1 MLRALGEILK
11 QTAGNRA
18 MNQQAGRRAP
28 VALITGGRR
37 GLGSS
42 IAWAMADTGFDIL
55 LADIECDAAAE
66 ETLAGIARRGRRGV
80 FAAADIAD
88 LSGHAPLIEAAY
100 TGLGGLDCLV
110 NTAGVTVDRRG
121 DLLDATVA
129 SFDRVMNV
137 NLRGTFFLTQSVAR
151 RMLADSPGEGASHRS
166 IVVIS
171 STNAFVAAPDRPEYS
186 FSKTALSMMAK
197 MFALRLAAAG
207 IAVYEIRPGVMR
219 TDMTAPVAA
228 KYEGWIAAG
237 VVPQRRWGEPEDV
250 GRTVAALAS
259 GTLPFTTGEAFHV
272 DGGLH
277 IQKL

>member
-1 MLRALGEILK
+1 
-11 QTAGNRA
+11 

-37 GLGSS
+37 GLGRG
-42 IAWAMADTGFDIL
+42 IAWAMAAAGFDIL
-55 LADIECDAAAE
+55 LADLERDVAAE
-66 ETLAGIARRGRRGV
+66 ETLAGIAQRGRRAA
-80 FAAADIAD
+80 FAVADIAD
-88 LSGHAPLIEAAY
+88 LASHAALIEQAY
-100 TGLGGLDCLV
+100 SGLGGLDCLV
-110 NTAGVTVDRRG
+110 NNAGVTVDKRG
-121 DLLDATVA
+121 DLLEATVA

-137 NLRGTFFLTQSVAR
+137 NLRGTFFLTQTAAK
-151 RMLADSPGEGASHRS
+151 RMLADTAVEDGPHRS

-171 STNAFVAAPDRPEYS
+171 STNAFVAAPDRPEYT
-186 FSKTALSMMAK
+186 FSKTSLSMMAR
-197 MFALRLAAAG
+197 MFALRLAEAG

-228 KYEGWIAAG
+228 KYERWLAEG